1 VPPPQDA
8 EKRCPICGVG
18 VLQELGTQSGEQ
30 MQRPESR
37 IVETY
42 TCGHEVPEA
51 TLATADAD
59 RLEVER
65 RSSEDTAATEE
76 PGRQ

>member
-1 VPPPQDA
+1 
-8 EKRCPICGVG
+8 
-18 VLQELGTQSGEQ
+18 VLQELGTQAGEQ

-42 TCGHEVPEA
+42 TCGHEAPEA

-76 PGRQ
+76 AEPS